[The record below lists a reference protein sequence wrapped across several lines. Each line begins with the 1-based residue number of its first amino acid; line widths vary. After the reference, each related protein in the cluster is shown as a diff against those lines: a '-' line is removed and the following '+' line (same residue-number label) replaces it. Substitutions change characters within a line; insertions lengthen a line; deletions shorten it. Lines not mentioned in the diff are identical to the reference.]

1 MNNKNIIAAIL
12 ESLPKSIVA
21 ADRNHVIT
29 YMNKSARDEHTNLVG
44 TSLLD
49 CHNEDSV
56 MKIHEIVR
64 RLEAGEEMITLR
76 EEDGFIKSY
85 FKAVRDEQGRLSGY
99 YELMD
104 KRSPKKLISHG
115 ENSLA
120 DEKGHL

>member
-1 MNNKNIIAAIL
+1 MNNKNIIEAIL

-21 ADRNHVIT
+21 ADLNHVIT
-29 YMNKSARDEHTNLVG
+29 YMNKAARTEHTNLVG

-49 CHNEDSV
+49 CHNEDSIR
-56 MKIHEIVR
+56 KIHEISR

-85 FKAVRDEQGRLSGY
+85 FKAVRDEQDEYAGY

-104 KRSPKKLISHG
+104 KR
-115 ENSLA
+115 N
-120 DEKGHL
+120 